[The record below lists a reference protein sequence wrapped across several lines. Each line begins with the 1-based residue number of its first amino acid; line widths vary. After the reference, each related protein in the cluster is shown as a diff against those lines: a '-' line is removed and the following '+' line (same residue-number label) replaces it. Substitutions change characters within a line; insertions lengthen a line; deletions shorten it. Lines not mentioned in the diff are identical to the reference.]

1 MGNKEM
7 GTDFIFAWKNRQTI
21 STVVG
26 RKIKSVPISFLFAL
40 LLTQPARAGV
50 TVHGFLQ
57 GNYDVNTA
65 AANPDGGDFKWAEE
79 RMQLKLEAATD
90 PLQLFVKADAFYDH
104 VEAGADV
111 ELREG
116 YIDHAASLWDV
127 RVGRQVLTWGVGDL
141 VFIND
146 VFPKDYEAF
155 FSGRPLEYLKKGVDG
170 IRLGAYPSFAS
181 FELVATPF
189 FTPNR
194 FPDPGRFRMFDPL
207 PGVADRTSEEPARS
221 FANTEVALRAFRR
234 IADFDAS
241 LYFYRGFYRQPAM
254 LPDNP
259 VTPTRLTLFYP
270 ELAVYG
276 ASLQGNALD
285 GVLSLEAGYY
295 DSRED
300 GQGTDPM
307 IPNSQL
313 RFLIGYQKQVWE
325 EGTLG
330 IQYYSEI
337 MRDYSGYAA
346 TLPSGF
352 PQERREHGLASVRLT
367 QFFRHQTLR
376 LSWFSFISPA
386 DGDYL
391 LNPEIK
397 YNFTDHIWASA
408 GAMVFGGGEQWS
420 QFGQLESNDNL
431 YSQIRYEW

>member
-1 MGNKEM
+1 MLPV
-7 GTDFIFAWKNRQTI
+7 FASLAVFLVATL
-21 STVVG
+21 VPAP
-26 RKIKSVPISFLFAL
+26 SVPAAEVSL
-40 LLTQPARAGV
+40 
-50 TVHGFLQ
+50 HGFVQ
-57 GNYDVNTA
+57 GNYSGNTA
-65 AANPDGGDFKWAEE
+65 AANPDGSDLKWAEE
-79 RMQLKLEAATD
+79 RLQLKLNAAGE
-90 PLQLFVKADAFYDH
+90 PLQFFVKADAFYDH
-104 VEAGADV
+104 VDAKADV
-111 ELREG
+111 ELREWH
-116 YIDHAASLWDV
+116 IDHAASLWDV
-127 RVGRQVLTWGVGDL
+127 SVGRQVLTWGVGDL

-170 IRLGAYPSFAS
+170 IRLGAYPAFAS
-181 FELVATPF
+181 FELVAIPF
-189 FTPNR
+189 FEPNR
-194 FPDPGRFRMFDPL
+194 FPDSRRFRMFDPL
-207 PGVADRTSEEPARS
+207 PGVAERTSEEPAHS
-221 FANTEVALRAFRR
+221 LENTEVALRAFRR

-259 VTPTRLTLFYP
+259 ISPSRLTLFYP

-300 GQGTDPM
+300 GRGTDPM
-307 IPNSQL
+307 IPNSQF
-313 RFLIGYQKQVWE
+313 RFLVGYQKQVWE
-325 EGTLG
+325 DGTLG
-330 IQYYSEI
+330 LQYYSEI
-337 MRDYSGYAA
+337 MRDYARYADN
-346 TLPSGF
+346 LPPGF
-352 PQERREHGLASVRLT
+352 PREKRERGLASVRFT

-397 YNFTDHIWASA
+397 YNFTDHVWGAA
-408 GAMVFGGGEQWS
+408 GVMIFGGGEQWS
-420 QFGQLESNDNL
+420 QFGQLDRNDNL